1 VFVAGNKCCWWK
13 TWHTTPFLN
22 ELEELYGDPNQNMGC
37 FMSAGGIGA
46 ATPPHFGPSSDH
58 SGSKRDSRDNVINSL
73 EKKKSCNVGELGLDI
88 EPARLGSVQ
97 LELAH

>member
-1 VFVAGNKCCWWK
+1 MLCGRKITTDHPV
-13 TWHTTPFLN
+13 TTPV
-22 ELEELYGDPNQNMGC
+22 P
-37 FMSAGGIGA
+37 
-46 ATPPHFGPSSDH
+46 
-58 SGSKRDSRDNVINSL
+58 KRDSMDKVINNL